1 MSTLHSLLEAANLLA
16 YEDALLEQGADDVGQ
31 LRELNDT
38 VLDQIC
44 DIVGLKRKPLHLLRF
59 KKALNKDASSLPPTS
74 VDPNVRTVPT
84 SQPIVLANSTTHESL
99 ASQMKE
105 NSTVFL
111 PACIKPG
118 AATSNFQELVDEQ
131 TPIQATLGPAPLT
144 PQIWDQKR
152 MELIRNAAC
161 IYGRSTRSNKRKS
174 EGLTVYELNVNEA
187 ATQLCLRDPTLLIRR
202 DELLTLS
209 RRAVKQ
215 GGFTYAHGSS
225 RSKDTMSMQV
235 VVPPNT
241 GRAREDPVT
250 ARVRRLA
257 RMSELEEMVAKN
269 KAEQAV
275 KIRALE
281 QAQVAKDYPAVHQ
294 YQTQIES
301 LGNACMRYQSEMNT
315 LSRRQKRSD
324 RYFND
329 KAKKKAMMQMNMT
342 MGQSNED
349 EDDKN
354 DEASGDSALEDET
367 SVVYVNAV
375 DPLQQLTRLPRDSPS
390 PPTTVVTYQPT
401 SIVDSL
407 QQLTSPPSG
416 SPSPPTTVVTYQPTS
431 IFQVVQSQPT
441 FQDPGI
447 AKYKP
452 MLHNEDTSS
461 EVIDQVT
468 QATSDAAFSLVNLNS
483 SGLSNTYYNTIS

>member
-44 DIVGLKRKPLHLLRF
+44 DIVGLTKKPLHLLRF

-74 VDPNVRTVPT
+74 VEPHVRS
-84 SQPIVLANSTTHESL
+84 SQPLVVANSTTHESL
-99 ASQMKE
+99 ASQMRE

-144 PQIWDQKR
+144 PQIWDPKR

-161 IYGRSTRSNKRKS
+161 IYGRSARSNKRKS

-209 RRAVKQ
+209 RRAVKH

-225 RSKDTMSMQV
+225 RSKDTMTMQV

-281 QAQVAKDYPAVHQ
+281 QAQAAKDYPAVHQ

-315 LSRRQKRSD
+315 LMKRQKRSD

-329 KAKKKAMMQMNMT
+329 KAKKKAMIEMNMT
-342 MGQSNED
+342 MGQPNDD

-354 DEASGDSALEDET
+354 DDEASGDSALEEETT

-375 DPLQQLTRLPRDSPS
+375 D
-390 PPTTVVTYQPT
+390 
-401 SIVDSL
+401 SL
-407 QQLTSPPSG
+407 QHMASPPSD

-441 FQDPGI
+441 FQDPGGI
-447 AKYKP
+447 TEYKP
-452 MLHNEDTSS
+452 ILNNEEASHD
-461 EVIDQVT
+461 VIDQVT
-468 QATSDAAFSLVNLNS
+468 QATNDAAFSLVNLNS
-483 SGLSNTYYNTIS
+483 SGISNTYYNTIS

>member
-44 DIVGLKRKPLHLLRF
+44 DIVGLTKKPLHLLRF

-74 VDPNVRTVPT
+74 VDLHVRT
-84 SQPIVLANSTTHESL
+84 SQPILANSIATHEPL
-99 ASQMKE
+99 ISQMKE

-118 AATSNFQELVDEQ
+118 TATSNFQELVDEQ

-144 PQIWDQKR
+144 PQIWDTKR

-225 RSKDTMSMQV
+225 RSKDTMAMQV

-281 QAQVAKDYPAVHQ
+281 QAQAAKDYPAVHQ

-315 LSRRQKRSD
+315 LMKRQKRSD

-329 KAKKKAMMQMNMT
+329 KAKKKALVEMNMS
-342 MGQSNED
+342 MAQSNEE

-354 DEASGDSALEDET
+354 DDVSGDSALEEETT

-375 DPLQQLTRLPRDSPS
+375 DSLQQLTTPPSNSPS
-390 PPTTVVTYQPT
+390 PPTTM
-401 SIVDSL
+401 
-407 QQLTSPPSG
+407 
-416 SPSPPTTVVTYQPTS
+416 VTYQPTS

-441 FQDPGI
+441 FQDPSI
-447 AKYKP
+447 TEYKP
-452 MLHNEDTSS
+452 ILNHEETSND
-461 EVIDQVT
+461 VIDHVT
-468 QATSDAAFSLVNLNS
+468 QATSDAAFSLVNLNCSGMS
-483 SGLSNTYYNTIS
+483 STYYNTIS

>member
-44 DIVGLKRKPLHLLRF
+44 DIVGLKKKPLHLLRF

-74 VDPNVRTVPT
+74 ADPLTRA
-84 SQPIVLANSTTHESL
+84 SQPIVMANSTTHEFL
-99 ASQMKE
+99 ASQMRE

-144 PQIWDQKR
+144 PQIWDPKR

-187 ATQLCLRDPTLLIRR
+187 ATQLSLRDPTLLIRR

-225 RSKDTMSMQV
+225 RSKDTMAMQV

-281 QAQVAKDYPAVHQ
+281 QAQAAKDYPAVHQ

-315 LSRRQKRSD
+315 LMKRQKRSD

-329 KAKKKAMMQMNMT
+329 KAKKKAMIEMNMSI
-342 MGQSNED
+342 GQTND
-349 EDDKN
+349 DDDKS
-354 DEASGDSALEDET
+354 DEGSGDSALEEETT

-375 DPLQQLTRLPRDSPS
+375 DTLQHM
-390 PPTTVVTYQPT
+390 
-401 SIVDSL
+401 
-407 QQLTSPPSG
+407 TSPPND

-441 FQDPGI
+441 FQEE
-447 AKYKP
+447 YKP
-452 MLHNEDTSS
+452 ILNNEETSND
-461 EVIDQVT
+461 VIDQVT

-483 SGLSNTYYNTIS
+483 SGISNTYYNTIS

>member
-44 DIVGLKRKPLHLLRF
+44 DIVGLKKKPLHLLRF

-74 VDPNVRTVPT
+74 VDTQAQA
-84 SQPIVLANSTTHESL
+84 SQPVFTANSTTYEPL
-99 ASQMKE
+99 ITQMRE

-144 PQIWDQKR
+144 PQIWDTKR

-161 IYGRSTRSNKRKS
+161 IYGRATRSNKRKT

-225 RSKDTMSMQV
+225 RSKDTMTMQV

-281 QAQVAKDYPAVHQ
+281 QAQAAKDYPAVHQ

-315 LSRRQKRSD
+315 LLKRQRRSD

-329 KAKKKAMMQMNMT
+329 KAKKKAMMEMNVNAS
-342 MGQSNED
+342 MGQPTEEED
-349 EDDKN
+349 NRNDDG
-354 DEASGDSALEDET
+354 SGDSALEDET
-367 SVVYVNAV
+367 TSVVYVNAV
-375 DPLQQLTRLPRDSPS
+375 DSLQQLATTPSSDSPS
-390 PPTTVVTYQPT
+390 PPTTM
-401 SIVDSL
+401 
-407 QQLTSPPSG
+407 
-416 SPSPPTTVVTYQPTS
+416 VTYQPTS

-441 FQDPGI
+441 FQDPNI
-447 AKYKP
+447 PEYKP
-452 MLHNEDTSS
+452 IINNEEAAND
-461 EVIDQVT
+461 VIDQVT

-483 SGLSNTYYNTIS
+483 TGITNTYYNTIS

>member
-1 MSTLHSLLEAANLLA
+1 MFPEASNLSPVMSTLHSLLEAANLLA

-44 DIVGLKRKPLHLLRF
+44 DIVGLNKKPLHLLRF
-59 KKALNKDASSLPPTS
+59 KKALNKDASTLPPPTTVNSSLDSQIRFHQPSVTTNKATQESLP
-74 VDPNVRTVPT
+74 
-84 SQPIVLANSTTHESL
+84 
-99 ASQMKE
+99 SQMPSQMRE

-118 AATSNFQELVDEQ
+118 AATSNFDELVDDQ

-144 PQIWDQKR
+144 PEIWDAKR
-152 MELIRNAAC
+152 MEIIRSAAS
-161 IYGRSTRSNKRKS
+161 IYGRSSRANKRKS

-215 GGFTYAHGSS
+215 GGFNYAHGFS
-225 RSKDTMSMQV
+225 RSKDTMPLQV

-257 RMSELEEMVAKN
+257 RMSELEEMISKN
-269 KAEQAV
+269 KAEQAI

-281 QAQVAKDYPAVHQ
+281 EAQVAKDYPAVHQ

-315 LSRRQKRSD
+315 LMKRQKRSD

-329 KAKKKAMMQMNMT
+329 KAKKKAMMEIGPNMPH
-342 MGQSNED
+342 MDGLHHD
-349 EDDKN
+349 KDD
-354 DEASGDSALEDET
+354 DDDHEASGDSGGDEETST
-367 SVVYVNAV
+367 SVVYVTPV
-375 DPLQQLTRLPRDSPS
+375 DAMQQPGSNSPS
-390 PPTTVVTYQPT
+390 
-401 SIVDSL
+401 S
-407 QQLTSPPSG
+407 SPS
-416 SPSPPTTVVTYQPTS
+416 SPPTTVVTYQPTS
-431 IFQVVQSQPT
+431 IFQVAVPSQPT
-441 FQDPGI
+441 FQNSNTTDYSR
-447 AKYKP
+447 AS
-452 MLHNEDTSS
+452 NS
-461 EVIDQVT
+461 EILERVNM
-468 QATSDAAFSLVNLNS
+468 AASEAAFSLVNMNNS
-483 SGLSNTYYNTIS
+483 ILYTGYDTNAT

>member
-44 DIVGLKRKPLHLLRF
+44 DIVGLSKKPLHLLRF
-59 KKALNKDASSLPPTS
+59 KKALNKDASTLPPPTTVNSSFDSQLRFQQPSVTTIKATQESLP
-74 VDPNVRTVPT
+74 
-84 SQPIVLANSTTHESL
+84 
-99 ASQMKE
+99 SQMRE

-118 AATSNFQELVDEQ
+118 AATSNFDELVDDQ
-131 TPIQATLGPAPLT
+131 TPIQVTLGPAPLT
-144 PQIWDQKR
+144 PEIWDAKR
-152 MELIRNAAC
+152 MEIIRSAAS
-161 IYGRSTRSNKRKS
+161 IYGRSSRANKRKS

-215 GGFTYAHGSS
+215 GGFNYAHGFS
-225 RSKDTMSMQV
+225 RSKDTMPLQV

-257 RMSELEEMVAKN
+257 RMSELEEMISKN

-281 QAQVAKDYPAVHQ
+281 EAQVAKDYPAVHQ
-294 YQTQIES
+294 YQTLIES

-315 LSRRQKRSD
+315 LMKRQKRSD

-329 KAKKKAMMQMNMT
+329 KAKKKAMMEMGPNIHNMNT
-342 MGQSNED
+342 LQHD
-349 EDDKN
+349 KDD
-354 DEASGDSALEDET
+354 DDHEASEDSAVDEETTT
-367 SVVYVNAV
+367 SVVYVTPV
-375 DPLQQLTRLPRDSPS
+375 DAMQQPVS
-390 PPTTVVTYQPT
+390 T
-401 SIVDSL
+401 S
-407 QQLTSPPSG
+407 PSG
-416 SPSPPTTVVTYQPTS
+416 SPSSPPTTVVTYQPTS
-431 IFQVVQSQPT
+431 IFQVAVPSQPA
-441 FQDPGI
+441 FQ
-447 AKYKP
+447 
-452 MLHNEDTSS
+452 NSS
-461 EVIDQVT
+461 TTDYSRVSNSEILERVNM
-468 QATSDAAFSLVNLNS
+468 AASEAAFSLVNMNNPILYTGYDTNA
-483 SGLSNTYYNTIS
+483 T

>member
-1 MSTLHSLLEAANLLA
+1 MSPVMSTLHSLLEAANLLA

-44 DIVGLKRKPLHLLRF
+44 DIVGLKKKPLHLLRF

-74 VDPNVRTVPT
+74 VDPHARA
-84 SQPIVLANSTTHESL
+84 SQPLVVANSTTHESL
-99 ASQMKE
+99 TSQMRE

-131 TPIQATLGPAPLT
+131 TPIQVTLGPAPLT
-144 PQIWDQKR
+144 PQIWDTKR

-161 IYGRSTRSNKRKS
+161 IYGRATRSNKRKS

-225 RSKDTMSMQV
+225 RSKDTMAMQV

-281 QAQVAKDYPAVHQ
+281 QAQAAKDYPAVHQ

-315 LSRRQKRSD
+315 LTKRQKRSD

-329 KAKKKAMMQMNMT
+329 KAKKKALVEMNVGMT
-342 MGQSNED
+342 QSNED

-354 DEASGDSALEDET
+354 DEGSGDSALEDET
-367 SVVYVNAV
+367 TSVVYVNA
-375 DPLQQLTRLPRDSPS
+375 
-390 PPTTVVTYQPT
+390 
-401 SIVDSL
+401 VDSL
-407 QQLTSPPSG
+407 QQLTSPPSD

-441 FQDPGI
+441 FQDPNI
-447 AKYKP
+447 AEYKP
-452 MLHNEDTSS
+452 MLNINNEENSHD
-461 EVIDQVT
+461 VIDQVT

-483 SGLSNTYYNTIS
+483 SAISNTYYNTIS

>member
-44 DIVGLKRKPLHLLRF
+44 DIVGLTRKPLHLLRF

-74 VDPNVRTVPT
+74 VEPQTRVT
-84 SQPIVLANSTTHESL
+84 QPLVVANSTTHESL
-99 ASQMKE
+99 ASQMRE

-131 TPIQATLGPAPLT
+131 TPIQVTLGPAPLT
-144 PQIWDQKR
+144 PQIWDPKR

-225 RSKDTMSMQV
+225 RSKDTMAMQV

-241 GRAREDPVT
+241 GKAREDPVT

-281 QAQVAKDYPAVHQ
+281 QAQAAKDYPAVHQ

-315 LSRRQKRSD
+315 LMKRQKRSD

-329 KAKKKAMMQMNMT
+329 KAKKKAMIEMNMT
-342 MGQSNED
+342 MGQSNEE
-349 EDDKN
+349 EDDK
-354 DEASGDSALEDET
+354 DDGSGDSALEEETT

-375 DPLQQLTRLPRDSPS
+375 D
-390 PPTTVVTYQPT
+390 
-401 SIVDSL
+401 SL
-407 QQLTSPPSG
+407 QQMTSPTSD

-447 AKYKP
+447 PEYKP
-452 MLHNEDTSS
+452 MLHNEETSND
-461 EVIDQVT
+461 VIDQVT
-468 QATSDAAFSLVNLNS
+468 QAASDAAFSLVNLNS
-483 SGLSNTYYNTIS
+483 SAISNTYYNTIS

>member
-1 MSTLHSLLEAANLLA
+1 MSPVMSTLHSLLEAANLLA

-44 DIVGLKRKPLHLLRF
+44 DIVGLTKKPLHLLRF

-74 VDPNVRTVPT
+74 VEPHIRS
-84 SQPIVLANSTTHESL
+84 SQPIVMANSTTHESL
-99 ASQMKE
+99 ASQMRE

-111 PACIKPG
+111 PVCIKPG

-144 PQIWDQKR
+144 PQIWDPKR

-225 RSKDTMSMQV
+225 RSKDTMTMQV

-281 QAQVAKDYPAVHQ
+281 QAQAAKDYPAVHQ

-315 LSRRQKRSD
+315 LMKRQKRSD

-329 KAKKKAMMQMNMT
+329 KAKKKAMIEMNMT
-342 MGQSNED
+342 MGQSND
-349 EDDKN
+349 DDDDKN
-354 DEASGDSALEDET
+354 DEASGDSALEEETT

-375 DPLQQLTRLPRDSPS
+375 D
-390 PPTTVVTYQPT
+390 
-401 SIVDSL
+401 SL
-407 QQLTSPPSG
+407 QHLTSPPSD

-447 AKYKP
+447 TEYKP
-452 MLHNEDTSS
+452 ILNHEETSND
-461 EVIDQVT
+461 VIDQVT

-483 SGLSNTYYNTIS
+483 SGISNTYYNTIS